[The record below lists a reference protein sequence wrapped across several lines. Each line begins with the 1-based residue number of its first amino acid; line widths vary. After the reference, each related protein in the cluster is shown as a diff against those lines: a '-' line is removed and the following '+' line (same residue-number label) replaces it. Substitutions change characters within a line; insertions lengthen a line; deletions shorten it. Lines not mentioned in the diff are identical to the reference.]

1 MLHQVINIFL
11 LLWVLVP
18 QKGSTILLYVSFGTD
33 TALRLHQPLTASL
46 LLLYPLPSLISN
58 CLNLPVGTQGRSWS
72 LKPILY
78 KQETGDTERLSYLG
92 EPHRNLLGFLN
103 SLFIMEQLDSNCV
116 SGRYKLSSPAQMA

>member
-58 CLNLPVGTQGRSWS
+58 CLNLPFGIQARSRRVNEALW
-72 LKPILY
+72 KGFCV
-78 KQETGDTERLSYLG
+78 Q
-92 EPHRNLLGFLN
+92 EPHRVLLVF
-103 SLFIMEQLDSNCV
+103 QLED
-116 SGRYKLSSPAQMA
+116 